1 MEKAEFEERFNKI
14 VKTALDDQNT
24 EKFVSKIGDSVT
36 EIINN
41 NSDSNL
47 IASKIATKVSSSFQ
61 VSTLRA
67 VHNLLEEFLV
77 DDSSAK

>member
-24 EKFVSKIGDSVT
+24 EKFVSRIGDSVT
-36 EIINN
+36 EIITN

-77 DDSSAK
+77 DDTSK

>member
-14 VKTALDDQNT
+14 VETVLDDQNT
-24 EKFVSKIGDSVT
+24 EKFVSTIGDSVS

-77 DDSSAK
+77 DGTSAK

>member
-14 VKTALDDQNT
+14 VETALDDQNT
-24 EKFVSKIGDSVT
+24 EKFVSTIGDSVT

-77 DDSSAK
+77 DVTSAK

>member
-14 VKTALDDQNT
+14 VKAALDDQNT
-24 EKFVSKIGDSVT
+24 EKFVSRIGDSVT

-47 IASKIATKVSSSFQ
+47 IASKIATKVSGSFQ
-61 VSTLRA
+61 ASTLRA

-77 DDSSAK
+77 DDTSAK

>member
-24 EKFVSKIGDSVT
+24 EKFVSRIGDSVT

-67 VHNLLEEFLV
+67 VRNLLEEFLV
-77 DDSSAK
+77 DDTSAK

>member
-77 DDSSAK
+77 DDTSAK

>member
-24 EKFVSKIGDSVT
+24 EKFVSRIGDSVT

-77 DDSSAK
+77 DDTSTK

>member
-1 MEKAEFEERFNKI
+1 MEKAEFEECFNKI

-24 EKFVSKIGDSVT
+24 EKFVSRIGDSVT

-77 DDSSAK
+77 DDTSAK

>member
-24 EKFVSKIGDSVT
+24 EKFVSRIGDSVT

-61 VSTLRA
+61 ASTLRA

>member
-14 VKTALDDQNT
+14 VETALDDQNT
-24 EKFVSKIGDSVT
+24 EKFVSTIGDSVS

-77 DDSSAK
+77 DDTSAK

>member
-24 EKFVSKIGDSVT
+24 EKFVSRIGDSVT

-47 IASKIATKVSSSFQ
+47 VASKIATKVSSSFQ

-77 DDSSAK
+77 DDTSAK

>member
-24 EKFVSKIGDSVT
+24 EKFVSRIGYSVT

-77 DDSSAK
+77 DDTSTK

>member
-24 EKFVSKIGDSVT
+24 EKFVSRIGDSVT

-77 DDSSAK
+77 DVTSAK